1 MFISKSF
8 PIYFRI
14 SLNEC
19 ESECESAPESESA
32 PANLNLNSVS

>member
-1 MFISKSF
+1 M
-8 PIYFRI
+8 

-32 PANLNLNSVS
+32 PANPNLNSVSLSTLS